1 MTKSQGC
8 AEEDKARESSW
19 SNEVCPELLRGNMA
33 DTARRLTSRYNRL
46 WETKRWPKLWKK
58 ELVVKIFTKG
68 SLREYNNC
76 RGVKYLCTC
85 H

>member
-33 DTARRLTSRYNRL
+33 DTARRLTSCYTMFGKLRGGQNCERRNLLLRYSR
-46 WETKRWPKLWKK
+46 K
-58 ELVVKIFTKG
+58 VVCANTTTG
-68 SLREYNNC
+68 EE
-76 RGVKYLCTC
+76 
-85 H
+85 